1 MNVINQAAGEG
12 WSLYHGDSVEVL
24 AGLPSDCVDFC
35 LYSPPFDS
43 LFTYTPST
51 RDVGNCR
58 SREEFYEQL
67 GYVSRQVLRLL
78 KPGRIMAVHSMD
90 LPTTQTT
97 HGVTGLSDFTGGL
110 IRHYLYEGFV
120 YHGRVTIDR
129 CPQQLAIRNKAKQ
142 LLFVQM
148 DRDRSWLSPAFP
160 DYLLLFRAPGV
171 NEVPV
176 RDDSLTREDW
186 IKFARPVWPSDTDDR
201 AAAGSAIW
209 YDIRET
215 NTLNVRQAREDA
227 DERHVCPLNLDV
239 IDRAVR
245 LWSQKGEVVL
255 SPFAGIGSEGV
266 GAIALERKFIGV
278 ELKRSYYET
287 ACSNLQRAEEE
298 LRTPTLFDFEE
309 APAPAAPRR
318 PPGDPGFGPRGT
330 PWR

>member
-1 MNVINQAAGEG
+1 MVVNQACGEQ
-12 WSLYHGDSVEVL
+12 WHLWHGDSAEVL
-24 AGLPSDCVDFC
+24 RELPSHSVDFSV
-35 LYSPPFDS
+35 YSPPFDS

-58 SREEFYEQL
+58 SRAEFFEQL
-67 GYVSRQVLRLL
+67 GYVSREVLRLL
-78 KPGRIMAVHSMD
+78 RPGRIMAVHSMD

-110 IRHYLYEGFV
+110 IAHYRENGFI

-160 DYLLLFRAPGV
+160 DYVLLFRAPGQ
-171 NEVPV
+171 NAVPIT
-176 RDDSLTREDW
+176 DDSLTREDW
-186 IKFARPVWPSDTDDR
+186 IRFARPVWDCEDR
-201 AAAGSAIW
+201 GESIGSSIW

-266 GAIALERKFIGV
+266 GSIALERKFIGV
-278 ELKRSYYET
+278 ELKESYWRT
-287 ACSNLQRAEEE
+287 ACENLRLAEEKR
-298 LRTPTLFDFEE
+298 RTPTLFDL
-309 APAPAAPRR
+309 AAEPELS
-318 PPGDPGFGPRGT
+318 

>member
-1 MNVINQAAGEG
+1 MVVNQASGEN
-12 WSLYHGDSVEVL
+12 WHLMHADSAEAL
-24 AGLPSDCVDFC
+24 PDLPSGSIDFS
-35 LYSPPFDS
+35 LFSPAFDS
-43 LFTYTPST
+43 LFTYSPSE
-51 RDVGNCR
+51 RDLGNCR
-58 SREEFYEQL
+58 NREEFYEQL
-67 GYVSRQVLRLL
+67 GYTSRQLLRLL

-110 IRHYLYEGFV
+110 IRHYLYEGFI
-120 YHGRVTIDR
+120 YHGRITIDR

-171 NEVPV
+171 NEVPI

-186 IKFARPVWPSDTDDR
+186 IRFARPVWPSDTDDR
-201 AAAGSAIW
+201 GESIGSSVW

-245 LWSQKGEVVL
+245 LWCNKGEVVL
-255 SPFAGIGSEGV
+255 SPFAGVGSEGV
-266 GAIALERKFIGV
+266 GAIALERKFIGC
-278 ELKRSYYET
+278 ELKESYFNT
-287 ACSNLQRAEEE
+287 AVSNLQRAEEA
-298 LRTPTLFDFEE
+298 LRTPTLFDFEDASAE
-309 APAPAAPRR
+309 EPS
-318 PPGDPGFGPRGT
+318 

>member
-1 MNVINQAAGEG
+1 MVVNQASGSN
-12 WSLYHGDSVEVL
+12 WSLIHGDSAEVL
-24 AGLPSDCVDFC
+24 RDLPSASVDFSVF
-35 LYSPPFDS
+35 SPPFDS
-43 LFTYTPST
+43 LFTYSPSE

-58 SREEFYEQL
+58 SREEFYAQL
-67 GYVSRQVLRLL
+67 AYVSREVLRLL

-110 IRHYLYEGFV
+110 IAHYREQGFI

-160 DYLLLFRAPGV
+160 DYLLIFRAPGT
-171 NEVPV
+171 NAVPIQ
-176 RDDSLTREDW
+176 DQSLTREDW
-186 IKFARPVWPSDTDDR
+186 IAWARPVWPSEDR
-201 AAAGSAIW
+201 AEPLGSSIW

-239 IDRAVR
+239 IERAIR
-245 LWSQKGEVVL
+245 LWSNKGEVVL

-266 GAIALERKFIGV
+266 GALSLGRKFIGV
-278 ELKRSYYET
+278 ELKESYYRTAAKNLKEAET
-287 ACSNLQRAEEE
+287 SAH
-298 LRTPTLFDFEE
+298 TPTLFDLADEFKE
-309 APAPAAPRR
+309 ALPS
-318 PPGDPGFGPRGT
+318 
-330 PWR
+330 PWK